1 MYKIL
6 HIDSS
11 GFFRKSLGF
20 EFSSKGF
27 YYLGAE
33 SFSEAESI
41 IEKEKDIEIILTAV
55 EFSEGTIE
63 EFVNGVNVR
72 GNRHI
77 PIFVISGTQN
87 TAKRLDIYE
96 LGIVDYILK
105 NTPMPD
111 IVDKINNFC
120 KNQDLIKELKSVK
133 IAVLDD
139 SKFDRLKM
147 SEIFS
152 KSEIVNVDFFEN
164 ANDLEMSSMNYDV
177 YVIDMVLAESS
188 GEEVIVKIREK
199 QKYIPILA
207 VSAIEN
213 SKTISQVLLKGAT
226 DYIVKPYNGNVFLAR
241 VEIALRNYKAIKEL
255 LEKIETLESPS
266 ID

>member
-11 GFFRKSLGF
+11 GFFRKNLGF
-20 EFSSKGF
+20 EFSAKGF
-27 YYLGAE
+27 YYVGAE
-33 SFSEAESI
+33 SFEEALEI

-55 EFSEGTIE
+55 EFSSGNIE
-63 EFVNGVNVR
+63 DFISTVNIQKNKQ
-72 GNRHI
+72 I

-96 LGIVDYILK
+96 IGIVDYILK
-105 NTPMPD
+105 STPIPD
-111 IVDKINNFC
+111 IVEKVNDFC
-120 KNQDLIKELKSVK
+120 KNRDLLEKLKKVK

-147 SEIFS
+147 SDIFS
-152 KSEIVNVDFFEN
+152 ASEIKNVDFFEK
-164 ANDLEMSSMNYDV
+164 AEDLDNSNKDYEV
-177 YVIDMVLAESS
+177 YIIDMVLADSS
-188 GEEVIVKIREK
+188 GEEVVVNIRK
-199 QKYIPILA
+199 KDKYVPILA

-226 DYIVKPYNGNVFLAR
+226 DYIVKPYNKNVFLAR
-241 VEIALRNYKAIKEL
+241 IEIALRNYKIIKEL
-255 LEKIETLESPS
+255 LGKIANEQL
-266 ID
+266 

>member
-11 GFFRKSLGF
+11 GFFRKNLGF
-20 EFSSKGF
+20 EFSAKGF
-27 YYLGAE
+27 HYFGAE
-33 SFSEAESI
+33 SFQDAQYI

-63 EFVNGVNVR
+63 EFINNLNVNK
-72 GNRHI
+72 NRQI
-77 PIFVISGTQN
+77 PVFVISGTQN

-96 LGIVDYILK
+96 MGIVDYILK
-105 NTPMPD
+105 SMPIPE
-111 IVDKINNFC
+111 IVEKIDNFC
-120 KNQDLIKELKSVK
+120 KNIDLIEELKNVK
-133 IAVLDD
+133 IAALDD
-139 SKFDRLKM
+139 SRFDRLKM

-152 KSEIVNVDFFEN
+152 SSEIKNVDFFATTEELYN
-164 ANDLEMSSMNYDV
+164 SSMDYDV
-177 YVIDMVLAESS
+177 YIIDMVLAESS

-199 QKYIPILA
+199 EKYVPILA

-226 DYIVKPYNGNVFLAR
+226 DYIVKPYNKNVFLAR
-241 VEIALRNYKAIKEL
+241 IEIALRNYKIIKGL
-255 LEKIETLESPS
+255 LEKIG
-266 ID
+266 